1 MFFRHLKN
9 VLSRQD
15 NSKTNLRCLEDVLR
29 WLGMDIRQYSAMF
42 RNTVGTLRHTEAY
55 LGITE
60 AYRAIIRHIWNPA

>member
-29 WLGMDIRQYSAMF
+29 R
-42 RNTVGTLRHTEAY
+42 
-55 LGITE
+55 LGIIFVSVILKKKNLSLFV
-60 AYRAIIRHIWNPA
+60 IICVVAKFPKIYFQ